1 MNPCSSLKQKFDR
14 SDRLDQ
20 SIEKSISINHKI
32 QDDVKRNEFARD
44 RDRILFT
51 RAFRRLSHKTQIF
64 TNEKGDH
71 FRTRLTHTLEVSQIA
86 RSLAKYFSVDEDLTE
101 AIALGHDIGH
111 TPFGH
116 QGEKVLDEIMC
127 GNDNLGVIVIPINHG
142 GFKHNYNSVRVLDVI
157 QTKFENKSGLNL
169 SWQVLEGILKHTRIT
184 RCEKSDCKECGKYWN
199 IKRFINDNELID
211 RLFLEYEFSV
221 TFEGQIVSIADEI
234 AQRQH
239 DIDDGLRGLHINIES
254 LYKKV
259 LEFADEIV
267 KNSRSSHGIKTK
279 SEKKH
284 YDNCNDLLQV
294 LINKLKNKS
303 SDRLYKQESLV
314 RNLIEYFIL
323 DVFETTK
330 YNYNNLP
337 KKRDCKILDR
347 QIVSC
352 SHCAKKLNT
361 DLKKCIEKQIVNS
374 YEINKFDGK
383 TKYIIRQ
390 LFKAYY
396 KNPLQ
401 MPHYVLR
408 RLEHKI
414 KQNSNLYPIKIKSN
428 KRLKSKQLGDIK
440 FKDGDKNDIN
450 SLIADL
456 KLEKLDENK
465 KEQLKLIN
473 EIELDSLKNENE
485 ILLKYLLENNYAY
498 LSTICDYIAG
508 MSDNYA
514 KKEYEELYLVD

>member
-314 RNLIEYFIL
+314 RNLVTIQ
-323 DVFETTK
+323 V
-330 YNYNNLP
+330 P
-337 KKRDCKILDR
+337 S
-347 QIVSC
+347 Q
-352 SHCAKKLNT
+352 
-361 DLKKCIEKQIVNS
+361 
-374 YEINKFDGK
+374 
-383 TKYIIRQ
+383 
-390 LFKAYY
+390 
-396 KNPLQ
+396 
-401 MPHYVLR
+401 
-408 RLEHKI
+408 
-414 KQNSNLYPIKIKSN
+414 PI
-428 KRLKSKQLGDIK
+428 
-440 FKDGDKNDIN
+440 
-450 SLIADL
+450 
-456 KLEKLDENK
+456 
-465 KEQLKLIN
+465 
-473 EIELDSLKNENE
+473 
-485 ILLKYLLENNYAY
+485 
-498 LSTICDYIAG
+498 
-508 MSDNYA
+508 
-514 KKEYEELYLVD
+514 